1 MLVEGWSR
9 VSHALPVP
17 LTQQERNRKT
27 RGMSVTDPTTTTNRM
42 DPSVSDDMGEDVLFA
57 RQGRL
62 GIITLNRPK
71 ALNAL
76 TTAMCIAIKRQLDAW
91 GEADDV
97 DAVLIEGAGERAFCA
112 GGDVVRVA
120 RSGQAGTDEWY
131 QFFFHEYRMNS
142 TIGHFPKPYIAFLDG
157 ITMGG
162 GFGVSVHGRF
172 RVATERLLFAMPET
186 GLGLIPDV
194 GGGYVLPRLPG
205 EVGRYLAFTG
215 YRAKAADS
223 HAMGVATHVVPA
235 TRLPELRQALIDA
248 GSLDEERVADILA
261 RFHEDP
267 GEAPLWSVR
276 DRIDRHFVGPRVETV
291 LESLAGDSDAWA
303 QQTRE
308 EMLKK
313 SPTSMKVTAEQLRRG
328 AGLDLDEDLKMEFRI
343 VNRIVTHGRDFYEGV
358 RAILIDKDHKPHWS
372 PARLEDVSDEEVA
385 AHFASLGERELTFA

>member
-1 MLVEGWSR
+1 M
-9 VSHALPVP
+9 
-17 LTQQERNRKT
+17 
-27 RGMSVTDPTTTTNRM
+27 TDKADSAADGTPNA
-42 DPSVSDDMGEDVLFA
+42 EVLFG
-57 RQGRL
+57 REGRL

-91 GEADDV
+91 ARADDV

-172 RVATERLLFAMPET
+172 RIATERLLFAMPET

-194 GGGYVLPRLPG
+194 GGGHVLPRLPG
-205 EVGRYLAFTG
+205 EIGRFLAFTG

-223 HAMGVATHVVPA
+223 FAMGVATHVVPA
-235 TRLPELRQALIDA
+235 ARLTELRRMLIDA
-248 GSLDEERVADILA
+248 GALDEEKVADILA

-267 GEAPLWSVR
+267 GAAPLWAVK

-291 LESLAGDSDAWA
+291 LDSLAGDDEVWA
-303 QQTRE
+303 RQTRE

-328 AGLDLDEDLKMEFRI
+328 AALDLDDDLRMEFRI
-343 VNRIVTHGRDFYEGV
+343 VNRIITHGHDFYEGV
-358 RAILIDKDHKPHWS
+358 RAILIDKDHNPHWR
-372 PARLEDVSDEEVA
+372 PARLEEVSEEEVA
-385 AHFASLGERELTFA
+385 AHFAPLGERELTFD